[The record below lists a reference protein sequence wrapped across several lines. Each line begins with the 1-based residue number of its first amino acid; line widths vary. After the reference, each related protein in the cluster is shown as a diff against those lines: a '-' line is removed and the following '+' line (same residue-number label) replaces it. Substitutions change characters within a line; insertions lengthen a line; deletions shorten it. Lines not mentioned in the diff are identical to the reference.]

1 MNIYRKIYE
10 AFYGP
15 IPKDENGRTYDVH
28 HIDGNR
34 NNNSILNLIAL
45 SIQDHYDVHYYQ
57 GDWAACHRLSKR
69 ITISPEKISE
79 LSKLAQR
86 KRVEEGTH
94 NFLGPENNRRK
105 ILNDTHPFVGPGLN
119 KRKIENGTHIFLDPE
134 FIKKQAERTSKRLK
148 EKVKNGTHHFLG
160 GEIARRCGR
169 ERVRQGTHHFITC
182 NPGKIEWTCPY
193 CKKSGKGKSN
203 LTRHQASKNCT
214 KFEFQ
219 ES

>member
-1 MNIYRKIYE
+1 M
-10 AFYGP
+10 AG
-15 IPKDENGRTYDVH
+15 DVA
-28 HIDGNR
+28 R
-34 NNNSILNLIAL
+34 
-45 SIQDHYDVHYYQ
+45 
-57 GDWAACHRLSKR
+57 R
-69 ITISPEKISE
+69 
-79 LSKLAQR
+79 
-86 KRVEEGTH
+86 EG
-94 NFLGPENNRRK
+94 K
-105 ILNDTHPFVGPGLN
+105 ILNGTHPFVGPGLN

-134 FIKKQAERTSKRLK
+134 FIKNQAERTSKRLK

-219 ES
+219 EVFQFHSKCPCLTLNRSLHVRWYWNCENSASATSYL